1 MIFGYSATYSSLVLL
16 LRILLLLLLIILL
29 LRWRLIVGVVAEV
42 IHQGVG
48 LLLPSEGLY
57 RRHKVNFR
65 LKELLV
71 AKLVI
76 SCIGT
81 HVIAVLIVAN
91 NLLFLNLPFTG
102 HVIRHCLL
110 EGPSLL
116 SILVLRLLLIQ
127 IVIRYVPLSTGTD
140 SLMRII
146 LILLL
151 LLLGRKSM
159 HLLLLLTCVLLLLRR
174 ALL

>member
-29 LRWRLIVGVVAEV
+29 LGWGLIVGVVAEV
-42 IHQGVG
+42 IHEGVR
-48 LLLPSEGLY
+48 LLLPPEGLY
-57 RRHKVNFR
+57 RGHEVNLRF
-65 LKELLV
+65 KEFLV

-76 SCIGT
+76 SSIGT
-81 HVIAVLIVAN
+81 HVVAVLINN
-91 NLLFLNLPFTG
+91 NLLLLNLTFAG

-127 IVIRYVPLSTGTD
+127 IIIRYVPLSTGTD